1 MITGDA
7 LAGAKIIATESSTRL
22 NVGARGFALWRAT
35 TGFGHKAR
43 PTFDLCRINSGSG
56 LMLCGKN
63 GVKMK
68 GRYIWIVGEQ
78 ALLRKDKRTNCGK
91 IVVGEM
97 LVPLK

>member
-1 MITGDA
+1 
-7 LAGAKIIATESSTRL
+7 
-22 NVGARGFALWRAT
+22 
-35 TGFGHKAR
+35 
-43 PTFDLCRINSGSG
+43 
-56 LMLCGKN
+56 MLCGKN